1 MGREIE
7 SLSFDYYEKSPSYVK
22 MVSDMLPENKISNEK
37 KLIIKKIYNDYLNN
51 LDEEKITEFIDV
63 SRLFIEKLSMTDTNS
78 IALQVDYI
86 NSNFFNR
93 IIFDTFNRELVFD
106 IMNECMKLF
115 VGYYDKVKTSLVN
128 ESCAMMMNNLY
139 NTRRR

>member
-51 LDEEKITEFIDV
+51 LDEEKITDFIEV

-86 NSNFFNR
+86 NFNR